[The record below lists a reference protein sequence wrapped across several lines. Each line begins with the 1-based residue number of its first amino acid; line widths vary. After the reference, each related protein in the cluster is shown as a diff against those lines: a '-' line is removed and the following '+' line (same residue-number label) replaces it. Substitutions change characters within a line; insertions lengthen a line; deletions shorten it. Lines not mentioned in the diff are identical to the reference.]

1 MADAG
6 PSGEEEPP
14 TLAPDFFYDVAT
26 FKREAGADEMAA
38 SFCPLYHSFA
48 FESSRRSNLLYLD
61 DGGTLVYA
69 AGNNVHFIDLTSA
82 SLKQAY
88 LPSVGGCGIGA
99 LAVHPDKK
107 HLCVAEKG
115 VDPNCYL
122 YEYPSLRLHRVLRKG
137 TGRAYSAASFTA
149 DGTKLAT
156 VGSYPDYMLTVW
168 NWEQEAIILRAKAF
182 SQEVYHVAFS
192 PRFDGS
198 LITSGTG
205 HIRFWRMARTFTGL
219 KLQGAIGK
227 FGAIDLSDV
236 CGFAELPDG
245 KVVSGSDWGSLLL
258 WEGNLIKC
266 EVTRPNGVRC
276 HAGSIE
282 VCLQDGDRLIT
293 GGADGH
299 VRVWDLEALQGA
311 EVTDEK
317 PVFEIVPLLEL
328 SLAGEEA
335 GRASAKVHTM
345 LKGDGHWL
353 IQDSEGGIFK
363 ADLESGKV
371 SQLLAFH
378 AGAVTSIDTSP
389 VGHAAVTCGD
399 DGSVR
404 LWSVGRKRMVCMRML
419 PRAVA
424 SLTFSSDGL
433 HIAAGC
439 AEACVTILRA
449 DDLAE
454 VRSFRL
460 APPPPVRFEVAGDEP
475 EADGRMAV
483 SAVAYNP
490 GDTML
495 AAAGPDGALELLE
508 VGEEYRRLHS
518 CAAHSAQALH
528 VDWSTDGK
536 YLQTACGRCELVFWE
551 AASGTRVAAPATVR
565 DVEWA
570 TLTCPLGWGLRGV
583 YPKMSDGSDITAAHR
598 SPDGRLVVTADEFR
612 KINIF
617 RYPSGPGSA
626 ACRSAAAHASHVGCV
641 RFTADGKHLVSV
653 GGPDLAVLVWK
664 VS

>member
-1 MADAG
+1 MLCGTASGALLEWADGRCQRAIQINKQQPIFGIHTGPEGVVVAGKGGRLFWWPPTAAAPLRAADARVFHLG
-6 PSGEEEPP
+6 SLVAAAADGSGRALAFLRGEPP
-14 TLAPDFFYDVAT
+14 CV
-26 FKREAGADEMAA
+26 R
-38 SFCPLYHSFA
+38 
-48 FESSRRSNLLYLD
+48 
-61 DGGTLVYA
+61 
-69 AGNNVHFIDLTSA
+69 
-82 SLKQAY
+82 
-88 LPSVGGCGIGA
+88 A
-99 LAVHPDKK
+99 LAVRSGRLVFATRGGELWEANLPGIAPAPPPP
-107 HLCVAEKG
+107 LGAAAEPPPG
-115 VDPNCYL
+115 PVSGGEL
-122 YEYPSLRLHRVLRKG
+122 TLLVQGH
-137 TGRAYSAASFTA
+137 SAAVAGGVWQGEASA
-149 DGTKLAT
+149 LAT
-156 VGSYPDYMLTVW
+156 HPSDADVF
-168 NWEQEAIILRAKAF
+168 A
-182 SQEVYHVAFS
+182 
-192 PRFDGS
+192 
-198 LITSGTG
+198 TG
-205 HIRFWRMARTFTGL
+205 
-219 KLQGAIGK
+219 
-227 FGAIDLSDV
+227 
-236 CGFAELPDG
+236 
-245 KVVSGSDWGSLLL
+245 
-258 WEGNLIKC
+258 
-266 EVTRPNGVRC
+266 
-276 HAGSIE
+276 
-282 VCLQDGDRLIT
+282 
-293 GGADGH
+293 
-299 VRVWDLEALQGA
+299 
-311 EVTDEK
+311 
-317 PVFEIVPLLEL
+317 
-328 SLAGEEA
+328 
-335 GRASAKVHTM
+335 
-345 LKGDGHWL
+345 
-353 IQDSEGGIFK
+353 
-363 ADLESGKV
+363 
-371 SQLLAFH
+371 
-378 AGAVTSIDTSP
+378 
-389 VGHAAVTCGD
+389 GD

-460 APPPPVRFEVAGDEP
+460 APPPPVRFEVAGDEDP
-475 EADGRMAV
+475 EADVRMAV

-518 CAAHSAQALH
+518 CAAHSAQVLH